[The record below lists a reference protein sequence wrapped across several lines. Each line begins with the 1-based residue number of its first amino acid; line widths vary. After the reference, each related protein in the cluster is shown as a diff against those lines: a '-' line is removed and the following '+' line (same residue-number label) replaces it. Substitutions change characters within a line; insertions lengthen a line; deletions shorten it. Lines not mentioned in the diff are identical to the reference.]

1 MLPKG
6 GRLEL
11 FLPMTAFARGEAG
24 AREAARSAA
33 RSRAEGALIS
43 ALAPRTAM
51 SHFLI
56 SDEIGKLRLRYNAL
70 VIWHVRIIVS
80 N

>member
-1 MLPKG
+1 ML
-6 GRLEL
+6 
-11 FLPMTAFARGEAG
+11 EAG
-24 AREAARSAA
+24 TVSADDGLRARRGRRRRHTHARHA
-33 RSRAEGALIS
+33 RALIS
-43 ALAPRTAM
+43 ARTAM

-70 VIWHVRIIVS
+70 VIWHVRIIVT

>member
-1 MLPKG
+1 MLPEG
-6 GRLEL
+6 GKAGTVSADDGLR
-11 FLPMTAFARGEAG
+11 ARRSG
-24 AREAARSAA
+24 REGGCKKAA

-56 SDEIGKLRLRYNAL
+56 SDEIGKLRLRYIAL